1 MDRWKYGQEWWR
13 RRATIDIV
21 IDGAAGDEY
30 EAAQGFPRW
39 YGPDG
44 AEHYMRADSIAR
56 SFQWVPVGAMQIDR
70 ANAMEQRSAPPEP
83 VAQATDPRGNAGEI

>member
-1 MDRWKYGQEWWR
+1 VGYYM
-13 RRATIDIV
+13 A
-21 IDGAAGDEY
+21 IDGAAGGENGDEY

-56 SFQWVPVGAMQIDR
+56 SFGPLISY
-70 ANAMEQRSAPPEP
+70 ANLFLH
-83 VAQATDPRGNAGEI
+83 